1 MRADRGHRLLSGK
14 GKMMASTLTHVV
26 FKVAGEPPEL
36 AAFDARL
43 KLLFAEHAI
52 GDEVEEQHTDRL
64 LHYDLKVAGGI
75 PFPPF
80 ALASADFP
88 GLAVMAEWVDLASG
102 VRGAAT
108 IVRGEL
114 TQQKIE
120 NVIAAGA
127 EYQVAIR
134 TTEGGYLAL
143 ALAAIRTGP
152 DEWRGYMLTGKE
164 DALFK
169 ITRQPGTGMIELV
182 ATAGAAE
189 WSERWRCTPPD
200 MPEYQA
206 IAPAQPLAEADFSEL
221 EKVAQDFVKQWIWF
235 GNGPREEI
243 AIEAERYSRLGY
255 TVSDANLRS
264 AAMHRIGAG
273 GNGPIRY
280 SSLDASTAWIENA
293 IAGCW
298 PVAPPG

>member
-1 MRADRGHRLLSGK
+1 
-14 GKMMASTLTHVV
+14 MMAPTLTHVV
-26 FKVAGEPPEL
+26 FKIAGEPPEL

-43 KLLFAEHAI
+43 KLSFAEHAI

-88 GLAVMAEWVDLASG
+88 GLAVTVEWVDLASG

-127 EYQVAIR
+127 DYQVAIR
-134 TTEGGYLAL
+134 TTDGGYLAL
-143 ALAAIRTGP
+143 GLAAIRTGP

-169 ITRQPGTGMIELV
+169 ITREPGTGRIELV

-189 WSERWRCTPPD
+189 WSERWCWTPPD
-200 MPEYQA
+200 TPKYQA
-206 IAPAQPLAEADFSEL
+206 ITPAQPLVEADFREL
-221 EKVAQDFVKQWIWF
+221 ETVAQGFVSQWIWF
-235 GNGPREEI
+235 GSGPREEI

-255 TVSDANLRS
+255 SVSDANLRS

-273 GNGPIRY
+273 GAGPIHY
-280 SSLDASTAWIENA
+280 TSLDASAAWIENA

-298 PVAPPG
+298 PSAREG